1 MWKGSLLQILSF
13 SIFGTISLCSCPAQA
28 EESLKILFEIR
39 EPFAYKNPQGKITGV
54 LAETVKRALIKAKIP
69 FEWVET
75 PFKRQLNVIERND
88 DTSCAL
94 GMFKT
99 KERSRYGKFSA
110 PIFHDQ
116 DHPSIM
122 LIHRDL
128 KIPPSLDL
136 LQALS
141 QTGARLLKKETAS
154 YGQIIDDAIERSK
167 VRVVTTTAE
176 SRNMAKMLVARRADF
191 IFVSAEEAQSL
202 IKSTPNG
209 DQLYIYT
216 PSGMPQVQER
226 YLMCANRVSE
236 DLLKRFNQAL
246 SNIN

>member
-116 DHPSIM
+116 DPLNYAHPSRLKNSTLTRFAASPEPNWCSFVEKRNC
-122 LIHRDL
+122 LIWSNHR
-128 KIPPSLDL
+128 
-136 LQALS
+136 
-141 QTGARLLKKETAS
+141 
-154 YGQIIDDAIERSK
+154 
-167 VRVVTTTAE
+167 
-176 SRNMAKMLVARRADF
+176 
-191 IFVSAEEAQSL
+191 
-202 IKSTPNG
+202 
-209 DQLYIYT
+209 
-216 PSGMPQVQER
+216 
-226 YLMCANRVSE
+226 
-236 DLLKRFNQAL
+236 
-246 SNIN
+246 